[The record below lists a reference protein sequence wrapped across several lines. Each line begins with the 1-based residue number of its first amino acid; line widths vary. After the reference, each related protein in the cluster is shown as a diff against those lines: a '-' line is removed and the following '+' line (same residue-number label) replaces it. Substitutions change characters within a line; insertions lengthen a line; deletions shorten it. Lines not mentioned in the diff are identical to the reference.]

1 MLNDQRVSDEL
12 VVISNVMGIEWGS
25 SGDVRLTVTG
35 DAMGFV
41 SKYIWDLGVVPENGV
56 HKHYSICLFQGVPC
70 PFWPVAAQVVQVS
83 SVIYPVLVLQH
94 SRGQM
99 QSGTTGIL

>member
-41 SKYIWDLGVVPENGV
+41 SKYI
-56 HKHYSICLFQGVPC
+56 
-70 PFWPVAAQVVQVS
+70 
-83 SVIYPVLVLQH
+83 
-94 SRGQM
+94 
-99 QSGTTGIL
+99 